1 MRQIKI
7 GRNQDNDLV
16 FPSSVV
22 SGYHADITIQ
32 DNGLVV
38 YTDHSTNGT
47 VINGLKLHG
56 NSVMVKP
63 SDSIVLPDGSNI
75 DLASLINH
83 GGTVHVSHSGTVPV
97 SPQFSAPYFQEQKQD
112 VQDITFFSA
121 LVMFFQKYTDF
132 SGRSRRKEYW
142 LVYLW
147 NVIIGLALGICF
159 LYDIGFNEC
168 LVISSIWSLITLIP
182 GLALASRRL
191 HDTGRPA
198 EVLLL
203 ALLPLIGSIIL
214 LVYFCLDSQP
224 ESNKWGPCPK

>member
-97 SPQFSAPYFQEQKQD
+97 SPQFSAPYFQEQKQFAHD
-112 VQDITFFSA
+112 SSPADTSYHPVREACLHLLYSI
-121 LVMFFQKYTDF
+121 
-132 SGRSRRKEYW
+132 
-142 LVYLW
+142 LW
-147 NVIIGLALGICF
+147 F
-159 LYDIGFNEC
+159 
-168 LVISSIWSLITLIP
+168 
-182 GLALASRRL
+182 ALAGL
-191 HDTGRPA
+191 IAWLLFIFFTDTKGGRIRVIAIIAPFYCA
-198 EVLLL
+198 WYGLKEF
-203 ALLPLIGSIIL
+203 ALFFKTL
-214 LVYFCLDSQP
+214 FA
-224 ESNKWGPCPK
+224 